1 MHTGY
6 VGECGRLP
14 DVLDQWLEDGG
25 RKALDQLSSGS
36 PDVIGVIDPSY
47 VIRYVNWTAPG
58 LTREGVIGSS
68 TLLLIPP
75 DYLDRAR
82 EAFDRALV
90 HGEPGRFEMMYRG
103 EHGVLVWVVRVG
115 PIVHE
120 GKVIGA
126 FTTSTDA
133 TEERRG
139 FLDRDRFFELSL
151 DQLVVCSPTGHLRR
165 VNPAFAA
172 NLGYPLAEV
181 VGRLFLDFV
190 HPDDVQRTLA
200 TFASHSPS
208 SSSVQGFENRYRRI
222 DGSYCVLQWHSTI
235 DPLTGDVYAV
245 ARDVTDMRATEAQ
258 LRHAQKME
266 AVGQLAGGIAHDF
279 NNLMQAV
286 LANVEIALTGGP
298 DKAEL
303 VEHLREIE
311 DAGRRAAELTKQL
324 LVFSRQQALD
334 RVPIDL
340 NELLER
346 LLKLLS
352 RLLPE
357 NIELSLRPARPL
369 PAVNADRTQIEQVLI
384 NLAVNARDAM
394 EHGGRL
400 TLETAHVRFSE
411 RDRELHPWTRPGAFV
426 RLSVADT
433 GVGMTPE
440 VRERAFD
447 PFFTTKAP
455 HGGTGLGL
463 ATVYGIVEQHGGF
476 VHLYSELGQ
485 GTTFKVYL
493 PVDDRAATTPGE
505 PTREEAPRTH
515 GGETI
520 LVAEDEDLV
529 RKPVLQLLEAA
540 GYRTIAASNG
550 REAVEL
556 FRQHQAEVRLVLLD
570 VVMPEMGGPE
580 AWAAIQAIRPE
591 TRVLFTSG
599 YADDRYWERLPR
611 NADILEKPFRT
622 RDLLARLR
630 SKLDA

>member
-1 MHTGY
+1 ML
-6 VGECGRLP
+6 ER
-14 DVLDQWLEDGG
+14 WLEDGG
-25 RKALDQLSSGS
+25 LETLDRFSRGS
-36 PDVIGVIDPSY
+36 PDVVGVMDPDY

-58 LTREGVIGSS
+58 LTREGVTGGSA
-68 TLLLIPP
+68 LNLVPP
-75 DYLDRAR
+75 EYVDRAR

-90 HGEPGRFEMMYRG
+90 HGEHGRFEMMYRG
-103 EHGVLVWVVRVG
+103 ADGVLVWVVRVG

-120 GKVIGA
+120 GQVIGA
-126 FTTSTDA
+126 FTINTDA
-133 TEERRG
+133 TEERRD

-151 DQLVVCSPTGHLRR
+151 DQLVVCSPTGALRR

-172 NLGYPLAEV
+172 NLGYPMAAV
-181 VGRLFLDFV
+181 VGRLFMDFV
-190 HPDDVQRTLA
+190 HPDDVERTRS

-208 SSSVQGFENRYRRI
+208 SSRVQGFENRYRRI
-222 DGSYCVLQWHSTI
+222 DGSYCVLQWHSTL

-245 ARDVTDMRATEAQ
+245 ARDVTDQRSTEAQ

-286 LANVEIALTGGP
+286 LANVELALTSEP
-298 DKAEL
+298 KEPEL

-324 LVFSRQQALD
+324 LVFSRLQSLN
-334 RVPIDL
+334 RLPIDL

-357 NIELSLRPARPL
+357 NIEISFRPARPL
-369 PAVNADRTQIEQVLI
+369 PSVNADRTQIEQVLL

-394 EHGGRL
+394 EHGGL
-400 TLETAHVRFSE
+400 LSLETACVRFSE
-411 RDRELHPWTRPGAFV
+411 RDRELHPWTRPGSFV

-433 GVGMTPE
+433 GVGMSPE

-485 GTTFKVYL
+485 GTTFRVYL
-493 PVDDRAATTPGE
+493 PVDERTAALLGDGPSHE
-505 PTREEAPRTH
+505 MPRTN

-529 RKPVLQLLEAA
+529 RKPVLRLLEGA

-556 FRQHQAEVRLVLLD
+556 FRHHQAEVRLVLLD
-570 VVMPEMGGPE
+570 VVMPELGGPD
-580 AWAAIQAIRPE
+580 AWTAIRAIRPE
-591 TRVLFTSG
+591 THVLFTSG
-599 YADDRYWERLPR
+599 YADDRYRERLPHD
-611 NADILEKPFRT
+611 ADIVEKPFRT
-622 RDLLARLR
+622 RELLERVRA
-630 SKLDA
+630 KLDG